1 VIVGVHGATD
11 AVIIHASQAKILA
24 MKEKDLDK
32 DREEWL
38 AEKLA
43 AFEKWADEV
52 DPADLRP
59 APLESIGVIAKWIN
73 QFEEVNE
80 ALARAVADARSR
92 GLSWSQIGEI
102 LGVSGQEAR
111 QKYGTRVP
119 AQAPS

>member
-1 VIVGVHGATD
+1 
-11 AVIIHASQAKILA
+11 
-24 MKEKDLDK
+24 MDK

-52 DPADLRP
+52 DPEDIKP
-59 APLESIGVIAKWIN
+59 APLESFAVTAKWIN

-80 ALARAVADARSR
+80 ALAQAVADARSR

-119 AQAPS
+119 AQTPS